1 VVSHLA
7 TNYGELVTITA
18 YLAAPGF
25 EPQLEEELER
35 AGRAVKHIHGRLLIT
50 NESPITASWAI
61 NTWFDA
67 ERIAITSIG
76 DAAKAL
82 RSRQR
87 NWACLA
93 EDHRGRSG
101 LITEKLPHVSAK
113 PLEFG
118 QPTFTAPLG
127 SWTLLNPSTMLVA
140 NQCSSPFANGEATF
154 VDDRTGP
161 PNRAYKKLW
170 EALAL
175 LRRFPV
181 PTDRCLDLG
190 ASPGGWTWTLAQF
203 GANVTA
209 VDRAPLDPSVDALS
223 NVTAMEGSAF
233 GMDPKSF
240 GRVEWMCSDVIGYPD
255 RIVRLIETW
264 QEHADTII
272 CSIKFQ
278 GPTDH
283 DAIAKLR
290 TLPNAVVRHLF
301 HNKHE
306 VTFVQSAAGLGAL
319 AE

>member
-1 VVSHLA
+1 VP
-7 TNYGELVTITA
+7 ITA

-25 EPQLEEELER
+25 EQQLIEELDR
-35 AGRAVKHIHGRLLIT
+35 ANRKVKFAHGRLLVT
-50 NESPITASWAI
+50 HDRPINAAWSL

-67 ERIAITSIG
+67 EQIEIASIG

-82 RSRQR
+82 RARQR

-93 EDHRGRSG
+93 EEHRGRSG

-113 PLEFG
+113 PLELG
-118 QPTFTAPLG
+118 QASFTAPLG
-127 SWTLLNPSTMLVA
+127 SWTLLNQNLMLA
-140 NQCSSPFANGEATF
+140 AGHCSSPFANGEATF

-175 LRRFPV
+175 LRRFPAS
-181 PTDRCLDLG
+181 TDRCLDLG
-190 ASPGGWTWTLAQF
+190 ASPGGWTWTLAQY
-203 GANVTA
+203 GAHVTG
-209 VDRAPLDPSVDALS
+209 VDRAPLDPDVDGLP
-223 NVTAMEGSAF
+223 NVTAIEGSAF
-233 GMDPKSF
+233 SIDPEEF
-240 GRVEWMCSDVIGYPD
+240 GDVNWMCSDVIGYPD

-264 QEHADTII
+264 QGHADTII

-283 DAIAKLR
+283 GVIAALR
-290 TLPNAVVRHLF
+290 QLPNAAVKHLF

-306 VTFVQSAAGLGAL
+306 VTFIQSHAGLGAL
-319 AE
+319 ASPAKDL

>member
-1 VVSHLA
+1 MGTPVVVRLHNRSARAHIG
-7 TNYGELVTITA
+7 NYGEPVSITA

-25 EPQLEEELER
+25 EAQLEEELNR
-35 AGRAVKHIHGRLLIT
+35 ANRTVKHVHGRLLIT
-50 NESPITASWAI
+50 NDPPVAASWAI

-82 RSRQR
+82 RARQR

-93 EDHRGRSG
+93 QDHRGRSG

-140 NQCSSPFANGEATF
+140 NRCSSPFANGEAAF

-190 ASPGGWTWTLAQF
+190 ASPGGWTWTLAEF
-203 GANVTA
+203 GA
-209 VDRAPLDPSVDALS
+209 P
-223 NVTAMEGSAF
+223 
-233 GMDPKSF
+233 
-240 GRVEWMCSDVIGYPD
+240 
-255 RIVRLIETW
+255 
-264 QEHADTII
+264 
-272 CSIKFQ
+272 
-278 GPTDH
+278 
-283 DAIAKLR
+283 
-290 TLPNAVVRHLF
+290 
-301 HNKHE
+301 
-306 VTFVQSAAGLGAL
+306 
-319 AE
+319 